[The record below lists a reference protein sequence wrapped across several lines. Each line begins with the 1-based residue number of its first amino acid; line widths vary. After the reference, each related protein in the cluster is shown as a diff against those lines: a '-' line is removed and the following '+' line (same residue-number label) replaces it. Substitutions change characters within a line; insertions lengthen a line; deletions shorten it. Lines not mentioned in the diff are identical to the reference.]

1 MGRRSHV
8 RRARWMPSGLVDAG
22 SRRTA
27 PVPAE
32 HDDGDDDSVPDPWIG
47 QVLDGRF
54 EVLDPLGVGGMAT
67 VYRARETGIISREV
81 AIKLLS
87 AESSRSQAT
96 VARFRKEA
104 QLIADLH
111 HPHVVHVFHVGH
123 TAQGQIYIV
132 MELLRGETLLQT
144 LRDAVARGGA
154 IPWTRL
160 GPMMLQVCGALQAAH
175 DRKVIHR
182 DIKLSNCFRVDA
194 AGHPDF
200 IKLLD
205 FGIAK
210 VELAPDLV
218 ATEETPLTRQGMF
231 LGTPHYAAP
240 EIIEPQLCWPVDGR
254 VDMFATGVVMYHC
267 LTGTLPFAGL
277 SHLDVLYKTVHERP
291 PTPRER
297 APLRDIPPEVDALV
311 MRAMAVHPD
320 DRFADMAALARAI
333 RETLAPRPASAS
345 SPTSASSLADAV
357 ARAQATA
364 DSLASAVARIRAN
377 ASQSGRAVD
386 PAGSAAHASLPT
398 PAHDATPAPA
408 SPLPDPATLSERGA
422 AIQDPEPRG
431 FGGLIVTVG
440 LMLLGLLAL
449 LLLLQQEIG
458 RSRADPRP
466 PREPPPA
473 SSPRPT
479 ATGS

>member
-1 MGRRSHV
+1 
-8 RRARWMPSGLVDAG
+8 
-22 SRRTA
+22 
-27 PVPAE
+27 
-32 HDDGDDDSVPDPWIG
+32 
-47 QVLDGRF
+47 
-54 EVLDPLGVGGMAT
+54 
-67 VYRARETGIISREV
+67 
-81 AIKLLS
+81 
-87 AESSRSQAT
+87 
-96 VARFRKEA
+96 
-104 QLIADLH
+104 
-111 HPHVVHVFHVGH
+111 
-123 TAQGQIYIV
+123 
-132 MELLRGETLLQT
+132 
-144 LRDAVARGGA
+144 
-154 IPWTRL
+154 
-160 GPMMLQVCGALQAAH
+160 
-175 DRKVIHR
+175 
-182 DIKLSNCFRVDA
+182 
-194 AGHPDF
+194 
-200 IKLLD
+200 
-205 FGIAK
+205 
-210 VELAPDLV
+210 
-218 ATEETPLTRQGMF
+218 MF

-479 ATGS
+479 ATGPWARPGVPPLPQEPVPSLLLDAPVTTTSMLAERSVSELRQPVTRTSRRDRVQVMGPRNSKCGERWSRTGPPRGWST